1 MELAAEAELGAVA
14 EAATG
19 GEGGSLSGVLVQVSA
34 EPRLAFDEERSDMSI
49 RVGPTAPPG

>member
-19 GEGGSLSGVLVQVSA
+19 GEGGSVAGVLVQVAA
-34 EPRLAFDEERSDMSI
+34 EPRLAFHEERSDMSI
-49 RVGPTAPPG
+49 RVGPTAPAG